1 MRVPALLPWAGRLCI
16 FRVSDQTNMSSNK
29 EKAKHPPSAEAPPA
43 PQMNEEPVQA
53 VAPEMAGAGAPPEP
67 EDAAPTESA
76 SPAAAEPPL
85 TPEQLAA
92 LQAKAAKADEH
103 WDRLLRAK
111 ADLDNYKKR
120 AARERHDA
128 VRFAN
133 LSLMEKLIPALDSF
147 DRALAATNHA
157 NGNDLDSL
165 KAGIAMVHNQIKTT
179 LTEAGLQEIDA
190 TRQPFDPNVH
200 EAVSQQESPD
210 VPEGHVLHQLR
221 KGYKLHERLI
231 RPASVVVAK
240 KPAA

>member
-1 MRVPALLPWAGRLCI
+1 
-16 FRVSDQTNMSSNK
+16 MSSSK
-29 EKAKHPPSAEAPPA
+29 EKAKHPPSAEAPAA
-43 PQMNEEPVQA
+43 PETNGEPNRA

-67 EDAAPTESA
+67 DNATPTESP

-85 TPEQLAA
+85 TPERLAA

-103 WDRLLRAK
+103 WDRLLRAR

-147 DRALAATNHA
+147 DRALAATNDA
-157 NGNDLDSL
+157 NGNGLDSL
-165 KAGIAMVHNQIKTT
+165 KTGIAMVHNQIKTT

-190 TRQPFDPNVH
+190 TQQPFDPNVH
-200 EAVSQQESPD
+200 EAVSQQESAE

-240 KPAA
+240 RPAA

>member
-1 MRVPALLPWAGRLCI
+1 M
-16 FRVSDQTNMSSNK
+16 FRVSDGTSDMSSSK
-29 EKAKHPPSAEAPPA
+29 EKAKHPPSAEEPVPGTLDEPAQAVPPPA
-43 PQMNEEPVQA
+43 P
-53 VAPEMAGAGAPPEP
+53 
-67 EDAAPTESA
+67 DAAAASAPSPTPIESPPPT
-76 SPAAAEPPL
+76 PAAAPL
-85 TPEQLAA
+85 TAEQLQAVQARAA
-92 LQAKAAKADEH
+92 QAEEH

-147 DRALAATNHA
+147 DMALAAVNQA
-157 NGNDLDSL
+157 SGNGLDPV
-165 KAGIAMVHNQIKTT
+165 KTGIAMVHSQIKST

-190 TRQPFDPNVH
+190 TQQPFDPTVH
-200 EAVSQQESPD
+200 QAVSQQESAD

-231 RPASVVVAK
+231 RPATVVVAK

>member
-1 MRVPALLPWAGRLCI
+1 MCI
-16 FRVSDQTNMSSNK
+16 FRVSDETSDMSSSK
-29 EKAKHPPSAEAPPA
+29 EKAKHPPSAETPAAPKTMGEPA
-43 PQMNEEPVQA
+43 QA
-53 VAPEMAGAGAPPEP
+53 VAPTVSDAAAPRAPLPTPLESAPPVPVE
-67 EDAAPTESA
+67 A
-76 SPAAAEPPL
+76 PL
-85 TPEQLAA
+85 TPEQLLA
-92 LQAKAAKADEH
+92 LQAKAAQADEH

-111 ADLDNYKKR
+111 AELDNYKKR

-147 DRALAATNHA
+147 DMALVAANTT
-157 NGNDLDSL
+157 NGNGLDSL
-165 KAGIAMVHNQIKTT
+165 KTGIAMVHSQLKTT

-190 TRQPFDPNVH
+190 AQQPFDPNVH
-200 EAVSQQESPD
+200 EAVSQQESAD

-231 RPASVVVAK
+231 RPATVVVAK